1 LRRFVLYYSILLL
14 FAAGGISTR
23 ANVTPPGALGVRN
36 DVAQQVEPK
45 KREITA
51 SISRSIENETI
62 SLTVSFPDDITGVR
76 VALYNILGKLIEIDP
91 TSSVTK
97 GDFTF
102 VFRTTG
108 LPSGPYLVILEAGG
122 QRITKKIMLS
132 R

>member
-1 LRRFVLYYSILLL
+1 M
-14 FAAGGISTR
+14 ATGGAWAY
-23 ANVTPPGALGVRN
+23 ANVTPLGALGVRN
-36 DVAQQVEPK
+36 DVTQQVEPK
-45 KREITA
+45 KKEITA

-62 SLTVSFPDDITGVR
+62 SLSASFPDDIVGVR

-91 TSSVTK
+91 TASVTK
-97 GDFTF
+97 GDYTF

-108 LPSGPYLVILEAGG
+108 LPNGPYLVILEASG